1 LLLLVTVLLAVGGG
15 IAYATIPPK
24 GDTGPPGP
32 GDDARR
38 VLQLSADTAEISV
51 PFGNLVIDC
60 NSTEPFVEFAFF
72 NESGGSLDV
81 FTGNGTVRSTSTSS
95 TRGATWSGTMTG
107 LSDGRCSSTRGQTRP
122 RSTSG

>member
-1 LLLLVTVLLAVGGG
+1 MTVLLAVGGG

-81 FTGNGTVRSTSTSS
+81 FTGKWDGRSTSTSS
-95 TRGATWSGTMTG
+95 TLGATWSGTMTE
-107 LSDGRCSSTRGQTRP
+107 LSDGRCSSTTGQTRP
-122 RSTSG
+122 RSISG